1 MILAPKTFYIMRHGQ
16 SFDNASGLI
25 SGAGSDPHLTLKGYK
40 QAEIASLTFA
50 KLNPRPV
57 RIISSGLVRAH
68 VTAQVVTGAV
78 EIIQDPDLNER
89 HLGELDGKISEAE
102 QKIMKI
108 LPGEETSLQHATR
121 VIDAINRHLRSD
133 ELTLFVCHGGTIR
146 RVLEGLK
153 FPKDTDVG
161 NAEIYGLKCY
171 TENDVSR
178 WEIEQCIR

>member
-1 MILAPKTFYIMRHGQ
+1 MRAPKTFYIMRHGQ
-16 SFDNASGLI
+16 SSDNASGLI

-40 QAEIASLTFA
+40 QAEIASFTFA
-50 KLNPRPV
+50 RLNPKPV

-68 VTAQVVTGAV
+68 VTAQVVTGSI

-102 QKIMKI
+102 QKLMKT
-108 LPGEETSLQHATR
+108 LPGEETALQHGAR
-121 VIDAINRHLRSD
+121 VIDAINRHLQSD
-133 ELTLFVCHGGTIR
+133 ELTLFVCHGGSVR
-146 RVLEGLK
+146 RVLEGLNLSK
-153 FPKDTDVG
+153 GVNVG

-178 WEIEQCIR
+178 WEIEKCIR